1 MISSFVEGRIRL
13 RAPLLKDPA
22 LARQIAE
29 AAVAIP
35 GMLEVTVNPIASSAL
50 LRYDPQVLP
59 TQTLMEYG
67 QNLIAMLEEE
77 ASKAPAPVLQ
87 PRPTPGKRRL
97 AALAALKHSGWK
109 SHAARH
115 ALTKGLFLALAGTLA
130 TGYVRRR
137 WHAGLGWTFIGL
149 TAAHFFQTRR

>member
-35 GMLEVTVNPIASSAL
+35 GMLEVTVNPI
-50 LRYDPQVLP
+50 
-59 TQTLMEYG
+59 QTLMEYG